1 MGTRCSR
8 FRESTSLSTSRTEY
22 RGIHFVRVQATPYD
36 NWVLAVCACGERYQP
51 RGDRRG
57 PAARGRPAAWL
68 SPLSATAA
76 RRVWMTY

>member
-51 RGDRRG
+51 RGDRRERLAKAHG
-57 PAARGRPAAWL
+57 WRKAHRLRMAKAKA
-68 SPLSATAA
+68 
-76 RRVWMTY
+76 